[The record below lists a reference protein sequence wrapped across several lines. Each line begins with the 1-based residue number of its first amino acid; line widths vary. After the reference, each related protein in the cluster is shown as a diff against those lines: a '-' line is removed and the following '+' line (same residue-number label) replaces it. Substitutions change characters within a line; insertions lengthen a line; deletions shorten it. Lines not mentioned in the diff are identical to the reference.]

1 MDIKCIGGN
10 MAFSI
15 AGYPTLRRSRGLKS
29 LKCEASDKGP
39 GSSPKK
45 PDPSNPKGPG
55 KAPDS
60 AAPSSGRRGFL
71 KVAIPSAIVGWWIT
85 GQLENAS
92 PDSLYDMSA
101 MLGGENIAL
110 EEYRGKVVLVVNVAT
125 NSALTPQY
133 EELVA
138 LYQKYNAQGF
148 DIIAFPC
155 NQFGGQ
161 EPGRNKDIRKV
172 ARNRY
177 GVEFQIF
184 DKVNVNP
191 PDVPSVYKFLKANN
205 PDSKKQIEWNF
216 TKFLVDRNGHA
227 VARYE
232 PGILP
237 SMLDKKISALLA
249 EEALPPREGGGKPRP
264 PQEVFARFKRFLE
277 DTPTPSLPQLSL
289 PLIPQLPSVPKL
301 PSDISLP
308 ALPQLPSDISLPAL
322 PPLPDGLGVE
332 TIQKKAMDLFEEL
345 PKPTGSSIDLEKT
358 SKQITEGMQ
367 KVLSNFENPS
377 K

>member
-29 LKCEASDKGP
+29 LKCEASDKVPGP
-39 GSSPKK
+39 APKK
-45 PDPSNPKGPG
+45 PDPSTPKGPAEAADSM
-55 KAPDS
+55 APN
-60 AAPSSGRRGFL
+60 SGRRGFL

-85 GQLENAS
+85 GQLQNTT
-92 PDSLYDMSA
+92 PDSLYDLSA
-101 MLGGENIAL
+101 VLGGERIAL

-138 LYQKYNAQGF
+138 LYNKYNAQGF
-148 DIIAFPC
+148 DVIAFPC

-161 EPGRNKDIRKV
+161 EPGRNKDIRKL

-177 GVEFQIF
+177 GVDFQIF

-205 PDSKKQIEWNF
+205 PDSKKPVEWNF

-232 PGILP
+232 PGVLP
-237 SMLDKKISALLA
+237 SMLEKQISVLLA
-249 EEALPPREGGGKPRP
+249 EEALPPREGGGKPRT
-264 PQEVFARFKRFLE
+264 PQEVLAKFKSFLE
-277 DTPTPSLPQLSL
+277 DTPTPSLPKL
-289 PLIPQLPSVPKL
+289 PSVPQLPSDL
-301 PSDISLP
+301 SLP

-322 PPLPDGLGVE
+322 PPLPDGLDVE
-332 TIQKKAMDLFEEL
+332 AIQKKAMDMLEEL
-345 PKPTGSSIDLEKT
+345 PKPTGSSIDYETT
-358 SKQITEGMQ
+358 SKQITDGMQ
-367 KVLSNFENPS
+367 EVLSNFDNPE
-377 K
+377 